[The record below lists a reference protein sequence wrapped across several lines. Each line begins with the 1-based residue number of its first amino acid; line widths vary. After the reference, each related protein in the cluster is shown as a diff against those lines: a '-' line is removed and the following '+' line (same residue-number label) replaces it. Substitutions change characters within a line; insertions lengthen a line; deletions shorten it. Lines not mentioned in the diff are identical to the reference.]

1 MEHPFVRAFGVVA
14 RLSAV
19 GLVLLALVMA
29 LAPRYDWAWRAR
41 ASLTSAVYRPVQF
54 PLFAKDRDPR
64 CSLADA
70 WREAVPETAL
80 ASRIIV
86 RKMHVIQTGGGLE
99 QVATPT
105 GNFWIPAGDRQA
117 LAEELAEQVDDEY
130 GGDTRGVQ
138 ANDVVLD
145 CGASAGTFTRA
156 ALRHGAKL
164 VVAIEPA
171 PWALECLRR
180 NLREEI
186 QSGRVILYPKGV
198 WDHDDTLEINIPAG
212 MASTAATV
220 SLPLPGGVT
229 AAVPLTTIDQLT
241 TDLRLDRVDF
251 IKMDIE
257 GAEPNALR
265 GAVRTV
271 RQFHPRMAISLEH
284 RKTDPAVI
292 PALTRQLWPGYGTEC
307 GPCANMN
314 GHLQP
319 VVMFAKSARV
329 TARADSRPNRK

>member
-1 MEHPFVRAFGVVA
+1 MNTAATRAA
-14 RLSAV
+14 C
-19 GLVLLALVMA
+19 
-29 LAPRYDWAWRAR
+29 
-41 ASLTSAVYRPVQF
+41 RP
-54 PLFAKDRDPR
+54 K
-64 CSLADA
+64 
-70 WREAVPETAL
+70 
-80 ASRIIV
+80 
-86 RKMHVIQTGGGLE
+86 
-99 QVATPT
+99 
-105 GNFWIPAGDRQA
+105 
-117 LAEELAEQVDDEY
+117 
-130 GGDTRGVQ
+130 
-138 ANDVVLD
+138 DVVLD

-180 NLREEI
+180 NLRDEI

-198 WDHDDTLEINIPAG
+198 WDQDDTLQINIPAG

-229 AAVPLTTIDQLT
+229 AAVPLTTIDQLAA
-241 TDLRLDRVDF
+241 DLRLDRVDF

-265 GAVRTV
+265 GAIRTV

-284 RKTDPAVI
+284 RKTDPADI
-292 PALTRQLWPGYGTEC
+292 PTLTHQLWPGYRTEC

-319 VVMFAKSARV
+319 VVMFAKSVRV
-329 TARADSRPNRK
+329 TARAVNTVSR